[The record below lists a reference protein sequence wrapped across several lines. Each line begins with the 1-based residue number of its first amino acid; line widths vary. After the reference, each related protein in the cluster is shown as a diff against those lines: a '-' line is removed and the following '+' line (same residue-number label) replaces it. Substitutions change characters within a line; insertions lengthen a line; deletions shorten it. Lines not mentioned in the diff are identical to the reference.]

1 MKFKQFNFK
10 KVNSTNDV
18 AIRIIKNTNYK
29 YGIITS
35 EKQKKGRGRYGKKW
49 ISYKGN
55 LFVSIF
61 FSLEKIKISL
71 KKLTNV
77 NCFLIKK
84 LISSYY
90 KKHVKIKPPNDIL
103 IDKKKICGILQEIL
117 KKSNKTYMIV
127 GIGINLIKSP
137 KIKNYPTTSLFEITN
152 NKFNKKHVISRL
164 KNIYENFLP
173 QFSKLNLKDLKII

>member
-1 MKFKQFNFK
+1 MKLKKFNFK
-10 KVNSTNDV
+10 KVKCTNDV
-18 AIRIIKNTNYK
+18 AIRLIKNSNNK
-29 YGIITS
+29 FGMIVA
-35 EKQKKGRGRYGKKW
+35 EKQNNGRGQHGKKW
-49 ISYKGN
+49 ISYNGN

-61 FSLEKIKISL
+61 FSLDKINLTLKQLTKI
-71 KKLTNV
+71 
-77 NCFLIKK
+77 NCFLVKK
-84 LISSYY
+84 LLSFYCKKKIS
-90 KKHVKIKPPNDIL
+90 IKLPNDLL